1 MIQPARISVLLLAAF
16 MSVTIPIRHVFSSEG
31 SAASNSYLNATYE
44 EWEVSDDENMGVVGL
59 GVHHYFSDYFSL
71 GVGSWMAVRGER
83 GGFIT
88 IGIDGGLHLPIAER

>member
-1 MIQPARISVLLLAAF
+1 MAHSARLSALLLAIFLFVA
-16 MSVTIPIRHVFSSEG
+16 IPVRHVFSSET
-31 SAASNSYLNATYE
+31 SNLSNSYLNAIYE